1 MGGRKL
7 CCFLHTQNFLPCIRR
22 CKPVSDVDGPGL
34 SASDLEAG
42 VFIPLFH
49 QCAGSAGEGR
59 DDLLGLDLHTLP
71 ERPPTHDSQTPSRHR
86 PSRAPAGLGDVPPR
100 GRPIWAP
107 TRGRCGPGSSRS
119 RRGGEPV
126 PQAWDSRGRSSGP
139 GRHRGARRPPPSP
152 LPPALLRPPRP
163 PGPRGSQGPPRTYLD
178 PRAGCAVG
186 RGHASR
192 CRVAASP
199 RAASVAPHRPPP
211 GEGPPPP
218 SPQSLARGPGASSR
232 LLHFRPV
239 VGVACKYSRRRL
251 PRHGLSACL
260 ALPVSTYSGE

>member
-1 MGGRKL
+1 MRGRKL

-86 PSRAPAGLGDVPPR
+86 PSRAPAGLGDVPPEGGPFGLLPAAAADPAPPGVGEAGNR
-100 GRPIWAP
+100 CRRPGTPEDAAQ
-107 TRGRCGPGSSRS
+107 G
-119 RRGGEPV
+119 
-126 PQAWDSRGRSSGP
+126 
-139 GRHRGARRPPPSP
+139 RPPPSP

-251 PRHGLSACL
+251 PQHGLSACL